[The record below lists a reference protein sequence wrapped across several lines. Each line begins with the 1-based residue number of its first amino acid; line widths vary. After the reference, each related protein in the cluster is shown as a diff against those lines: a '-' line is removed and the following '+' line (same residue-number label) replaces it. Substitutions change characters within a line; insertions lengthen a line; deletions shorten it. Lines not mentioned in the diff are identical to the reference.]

1 MKINI
6 PVSVGELIDKL
17 TILELKRQWSY
28 GEEKLKHILHETS
41 ELDKL
46 YEQNI
51 KETDE
56 IIQCR
61 SNLYEINRYIWMIE
75 DKIRKKENRKE
86 FDEEFIQLA
95 RDVYITNDKRFEAK
109 NKINNI
115 LNSEIKE
122 VKSYESYS

>member
-6 PVSVGELIDKL
+6 PVSAGELIDKL

-28 GEEKLKHILHETS
+28 DEEKLKHILHETS
-41 ELDKL
+41 YLDKL
-46 YEQNI
+46 YEENI

-56 IIQCR
+56 IIQYR

-95 RDVYITNDKRFEAK
+95 RDVYITNDKRFEVK

>member
-46 YEQNI
+46 YEENI

-61 SNLYEINRYIWMIE
+61 SDLYEINRYIWMIE
-75 DKIRKKENRKE
+75 DRIRKKENRKE

>member
-17 TILELKRQWSY
+17 TILELKRQWSHD
-28 GEEKLKHILHETS
+28 EKKLKHILHEMS
-41 ELDKL
+41 ELEKL
-46 YEQNI
+46 YEKNI

-56 IIQCR
+56 LIECR
-61 SNLYEINRYIWMIE
+61 SSLYKINSYIWTVE
-75 DKIRKKENRKE
+75 DRIRKKENRKE
-86 FDEEFIQLA
+86 FDEEFIRLA
-95 RDVYITNDKRFEAK
+95 RDVYITNDKRFEVK

>member
-17 TILELKRQWSY
+17 TILELKRQWSHDA
-28 GEEKLKHILHETS
+28 EKIKHILHETS

-95 RDVYITNDKRFEAK
+95 RDVYITNDKRFEVK

>member
-17 TILELKRQWSY
+17 TILELKRQWSCD
-28 GEEKLKHILHETS
+28 EEKLKHILHETS

-56 IIQCR
+56 IIECR

-95 RDVYITNDKRFEAK
+95 RDVYITNDKRFEVK

>member
-17 TILELKRQWSY
+17 TILELKRQYSY
-28 GEEKLKHILHETS
+28 DEEKLKHILYETS
-41 ELDKL
+41 YLDKL
-46 YEQNI
+46 YEDNI

-61 SNLYEINRYIWMIE
+61 SNLYEINRHIWMIE
-75 DKIRKKENRKE
+75 DRIRKKENRKE

-95 RDVYITNDKRFEAK
+95 RDVYISNDKRFEVK

>member
-17 TILELKRQWSY
+17 TILELKRQRSHD
-28 GEEKLKHILHETS
+28 EEKLKHILHETS

-95 RDVYITNDKRFEAK
+95 RDVYITNDKRFEVK

>member
-17 TILELKRQWSY
+17 TILELKRQWSHD
-28 GEEKLKHILHETS
+28 EEKLKHILHETS